1 MFGLIRDIW
10 HYRGFVEGSI
20 RREIAMQY
28 RGSLLGAAWVL
39 IGPAALILIYT
50 LVFSH
55 VMRSRLAGVES
66 AFAYSIFLCAGLLPW
81 TFFTESVTRL
91 LNVFVANS
99 NLMKKAM
106 FPRICLPVIA
116 LGTAAFNFAVI
127 GSLFLLF
134 LLVAG
139 EFPGVVLVAAAVPA
153 LAVQIALAT
162 GLGMLFA
169 TLNVFFR
176 DVAQAVTLALQFWFW
191 LTPIVYPI
199 GSLPQ
204 WAQPLLAW
212 NPMAVLVGHYQAAF
226 LYRRLPDAGAWL
238 GLAAVAVLALLSLW
252 LGLAIYRRRV
262 AELVDEL

>member
-20 RREIAMQY
+20 RREIATQY

-39 IGPAALILIYT
+39 IGPTVTILIYT

-55 VMRSRLAGVES
+55 LMRSRLPGVDT
-66 AFAYSIFLCAGLLPW
+66 AFGYSVYLCAGLLPW
-81 TFFTESVTRL
+81 AFFTESISRL
-91 LNVFVANS
+91 QSVFVANS

-127 GSLFLLF
+127 GSLFLVF
-134 LLVAG
+134 LLATG
-139 EFPGVVLVAAAVPA
+139 EFPGLVVAAALPA
-153 LAVQIALAT
+153 LAVQVALAT
-162 GLGMLFA
+162 GLGVLFA

-176 DVAQAVTLALQFWFW
+176 DVGQGVTLALQFWFW

-199 GSLPQ
+199 GALPG
-204 WAQPLLAW
+204 WAQAMLAW
-212 NPMAVLVGHYQAAF
+212 NPMAVVVSHYQAVV
-226 LYRRLPDAGAWL
+226 LYRRLPDAGSWL
-238 GLAAVAVLALLSLW
+238 ALGVVGALALLTLW
-252 LGLAIYRRRV
+252 VGLRTYRRRV
-262 AELVDEL
+262 GELVDEL